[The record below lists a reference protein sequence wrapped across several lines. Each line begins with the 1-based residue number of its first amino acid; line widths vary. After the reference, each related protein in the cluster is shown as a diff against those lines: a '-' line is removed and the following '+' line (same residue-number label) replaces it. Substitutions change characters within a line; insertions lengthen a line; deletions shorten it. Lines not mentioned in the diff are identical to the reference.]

1 MLLVLFN
8 ITVIIMDADTKEI
21 LNSIINKIILNF
33 NPQKI
38 ILFGSAAKEKMSE
51 NSDFDILVVMKNGIH
66 RRKTTQSIYK
76 CIADIGFAT
85 DIIVV
90 TEDDIKLY
98 GDREET
104 IIYHALKEGR
114 VLFTA

>member
-1 MLLVLFN
+1 MHFVLFN
-8 ITVIIMDADTKEI
+8 NTAYKMDTRTKEI

-33 NPQKI
+33 SPQKI

-98 GDREET
+98 GERAET
-104 IIYHALKEGR
+104 IIYPALKEGR